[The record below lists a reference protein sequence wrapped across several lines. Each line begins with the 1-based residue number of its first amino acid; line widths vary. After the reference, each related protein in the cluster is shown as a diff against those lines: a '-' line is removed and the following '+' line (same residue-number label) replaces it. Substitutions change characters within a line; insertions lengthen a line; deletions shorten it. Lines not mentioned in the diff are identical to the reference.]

1 MAIDPAA
8 LASITAAVSLLGKD
22 CMAGLATDAGK
33 SAWAGI
39 KSLFGWTSDPDSAE
53 IPQKVADS
61 LTSSPDIVEQLLTLL
76 QSRDAG
82 TPTALVGN
90 IEMKGGK
97 VVVANTLI
105 TEKFQM

>member
-39 KSLFGWTSDPDSAE
+39 KSLFGWTSDPNPAE

-61 LTSSPDIVEQLLTLL
+61 LTSSPDIVEQLLALL
-76 QSRDAG
+76 QSRDG
-82 TPTALVGN
+82 TATALVGN